1 MGFFTKIEKATA
13 SKLKNIFLDADKLV
27 EDSENTIAAL
37 EAKLIAEK
45 SKVAELASKA
55 HAAAVAA
62 AEKAQEEAE
71 ALVLEAKEAAER
83 AAQHL
88 ANVPSAI
95 EGKVKVVETFN
106 QVEPTLGDIVP
117 NDSLATPET
126 PPTNP

>member
-1 MGFFTKIEKATA
+1 MGFFTKIEQLTA

-45 SKVAELASKA
+45 SKVAELAAKA

-117 NDSLATPET
+117 NEVSAPSPQTP
-126 PPTNP
+126 

>member
-1 MGFFTKIEKATA
+1 MGFFTKIEQLTA

-71 ALVLEAKEAAER
+71 TLVLEAKEAAER

-117 NDSLATPET
+117 NEVSAPSPQTP
-126 PPTNP
+126 